1 MSPRDE
7 PPKDLASQRYREFFE
22 AFARSGRPTYQMSGR
37 DESAFLWRQRHR
49 DRVAA
54 RNASKTWHYEPMPV
68 PPARVT
74 PPEPEPHEEAPELVV
89 EPEPVEAPPAPEP
102 EPEPGVPAPAKRK
115 SRFQTLEL

>member
-49 DRVAA
+49 DRVAE
-54 RNASKTWHYEPMPV
+54 RNASKAWFDELMPG

-74 PPEPEPHEEAPELVV
+74 PPEPEPREEV
-89 EPEPVEAPPAPEP
+89 PEP
-102 EPEPGVPAPAKRK
+102 EPREVAPVETPPAPPKRK
-115 SRFQTLEL
+115 GRFQTLEL

>member
-22 AFARSGRPTYQMSGR
+22 AFARSGRPTYQMSRR

-74 PPEPEPHEEAPELVV
+74 PPEPEPREEP
-89 EPEPVEAPPAPEP
+89 PEP
-102 EPEPGVPAPAKRK
+102 EEETVAPPPPPKRK
-115 SRFQTLEL
+115 GRFQTLEL

>member
-22 AFARSGRPTYQMSGR
+22 AFARSGRPTYKMSGR

-74 PPEPEPHEEAPELVV
+74 PPEPEPREEP
-89 EPEPVEAPPAPEP
+89 PEP
-102 EPEPGVPAPAKRK
+102 EEEGVAPPPPPKRK
-115 SRFQTLEL
+115 GRFQTLEL

>member
-37 DESAFLWRQRHR
+37 DEYAFLWRQWHR
-49 DRVAA
+49 DRVAE
-54 RNASKTWHYEPMPV
+54 RNASKSWFDEPMPV

-74 PPEPEPHEEAPELVV
+74 PPEPEPREEP
-89 EPEPVEAPPAPEP
+89 PEP
-102 EPEPGVPAPAKRK
+102 EPEAVAPPAPPKRK
-115 SRFQTLEL
+115 GRFQTLEL

>member
-54 RNASKTWHYEPMPV
+54 RNASKAWYDEPRSV
-68 PPARVT
+68 PPARGT
-74 PPEPEPHEEAPELVV
+74 PPEPEPREEPP
-89 EPEPVEAPPAPEP
+89 EPEEETVAPPAPK
-102 EPEPGVPAPAKRK
+102 KRSQ
-115 SRFQTLEL
+115 SRFKNLEL

>member
-54 RNASKTWHYEPMPV
+54 RNASKTWHYEPMPE

-74 PPEPEPHEEAPELVV
+74 SPEPEPREEPPEPEEEGV
-89 EPEPVEAPPAPEP
+89 APPPP
-102 EPEPGVPAPAKRK
+102 PKRK
-115 SRFQTLEL
+115 GRFQTVEL

>member
-54 RNASKTWHYEPMPV
+54 RNASKTWYDEPRSV
-68 PPARVT
+68 PPARVA
-74 PPEPEPHEEAPELVV
+74 PPEPEPREEP
-89 EPEPVEAPPAPEP
+89 PEP
-102 EPEPGVPAPAKRK
+102 EPEAVAPPAPPKRK

>member
-22 AFARSGRPTYQMSGR
+22 AFARSGRPTYKMSGR

-54 RNASKTWHYEPMPV
+54 RNASKTWFDEPMPV

-74 PPEPEPHEEAPELVV
+74 PPEPEPREEP
-89 EPEPVEAPPAPEP
+89 PEP
-102 EPEPGVPAPAKRK
+102 EEEGVAPPPPPKRK
-115 SRFQTLEL
+115 GRFQTLEL

>member
-74 PPEPEPHEEAPELVV
+74 PPEPEPREEP
-89 EPEPVEAPPAPEP
+89 PEP
-102 EPEPGVPAPAKRK
+102 EEEGVAPPPPPKRK
-115 SRFQTLEL
+115 GRFQTPEL

>member
-68 PPARVT
+68 PSARVT
-74 PPEPEPHEEAPELVV
+74 PPEPEPREEP
-89 EPEPVEAPPAPEP
+89 PEP
-102 EPEPGVPAPAKRK
+102 EEEGVAPPPPPKRK
-115 SRFQTLEL
+115 GRFQTLEL

>member
-22 AFARSGRPTYQMSGR
+22 AFARSGRPTYKMSGR

-68 PPARVT
+68 PSARVT
-74 PPEPEPHEEAPELVV
+74 PPEPEPREEP
-89 EPEPVEAPPAPEP
+89 PEP
-102 EPEPGVPAPAKRK
+102 EEEGVAPPPPPKRK
-115 SRFQTLEL
+115 GRFQTLEL

>member
-49 DRVAA
+49 DR
-54 RNASKTWHYEPMPV
+54 RRH
-68 PPARVT
+68 R
-74 PPEPEPHEEAPELVV
+74 
-89 EPEPVEAPPAPEP
+89 
-102 EPEPGVPAPAKRK
+102 
-115 SRFQTLEL
+115 